1 MKNLHRIFKLKQFQ
15 ISSTISAKI
24 NGGDKRAT
32 AKSDEEIE

>member
-1 MKNLHRIFKLKQFQ
+1 MKKAKQIHSLKKYKISTQILTKL
-15 ISSTISAKI
+15 